1 MSVKIVL
8 KKEDRLLNLLQKKIK
23 WDKFLYIQRCMQQGN
38 GTAVYL
44 MNDVLGIKKED
55 FKELDDFF
63 NNIEI

>member
-1 MSVKIVL
+1 
-8 KKEDRLLNLLQKKIK
+8 
-23 WDKFLYIQRCMQQGN
+23 MQQGN